1 MIRVLRVK
9 PLLFLS
15 WRFFSLASWR
25 PCRLSSAPVVTSA
38 TIAPLKPVLS
48 VVVPS
53 FVSSVR
59 LTTASVESAP
69 VSSFVLARTIRSE
82 FCEFL
87 TDLFLAQIIVNV
99 DTVVNIVSGPVQLHP
114 FNCVKLFLDALLK
127 LGKFSFEF
135 VKFFSFDIALVFQ
148 EFCLILQNLDLTFKL
163 ESVP

>member
-53 FVSSVR
+53 IVSSVR
-59 LTTASVESAP
+59 LATASVGSAP
-69 VSSFVLARTIRSE
+69 VSSFVLARTVRSE

-87 TDLFLAQIIVNV
+87 TDLLLAQIIINV
-99 DTVVNIVSGPVQLHP
+99 DTVVNIVPGPVQLHP
-114 FNCVKLFLDALLK
+114 FNGVKLFLDALLK
-127 LGKFSFEF
+127 LGKFSF
-135 VKFFSFDIALVFQ
+135 KFIKLFSFDKALVFQ
-148 EFCLILQNLDLTFKL
+148 EFCFVLQNLDLTFKL